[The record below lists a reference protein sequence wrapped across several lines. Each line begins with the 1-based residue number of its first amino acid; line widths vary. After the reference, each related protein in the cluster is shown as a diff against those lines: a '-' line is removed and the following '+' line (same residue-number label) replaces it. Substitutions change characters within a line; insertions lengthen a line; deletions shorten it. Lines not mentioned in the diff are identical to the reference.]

1 MIDINSDMGESFGRY
16 TLGQDKKLMP
26 YIDSCNIACGFH
38 AGDPKGIEETIQ
50 EAINHGVSIGAHPS
64 FPDLQGF
71 GRRNMN
77 IESSELKSIIKYQV
91 AAIKGLVESWGE
103 SLHHVKPHGA
113 LYNMATNDYEM
124 SRAIVSAVKE
134 IDNELIIYAPF
145 NSKYAEIVRDE
156 GMDLWYESF
165 ADRRYNGDLTL
176 VSRSHPGAVIYDAEL
191 AVEQV
196 KSMVEDG
203 KVTTIDGKQV
213 PIKTQTVCIHGDN
226 RNALEIARSLRN
238 FMD

>member
-203 KVTTIDGKQV
+203 KVTTIDGKKV